1 MAHLAGLSFVHRD
14 LAARNVL
21 LDHDMILKV
30 ADFGLS
36 RGAKKTSA
44 SATGNGNDG
53 AETYYRS
60 TNGVFPLRWTSPEAM
75 TSLKFTTASDIWS
88 FGIVL
93 VEVMQNGALPYKQM
107 KNKDVIIEV
116 QKGFRVEKAS
126 LPGCSDELYAT
137 LMHCWSPEP
146 KQRPTFNEL
155 VETFARMIEHDP
167 HNGKIP
173 VHGGGSGGSSSSG
186 TGGGG
191 GSRPNHQTPITSAY
205 VGAGAG
211 AGADEGDGGS
221 TGSGGGGR
229 YYNADDVTQA
239 AAESAESESAL
250 FRESGEDGVV
260 LNPLRQETVR
270 QIHVTQPLQA
280 PNSNSNSAESRSTAS
295 VTATP
300 DLVNGAVN
308 LHAGR
313 STFEERGGYMRP
325 RNLTPSTA
333 VEGSS
338 RQ

>member
-1 MAHLAGLSFVHRD
+1 
-14 LAARNVL
+14 
-21 LDHDMILKV
+21 
-30 ADFGLS
+30 
-36 RGAKKTSA
+36 
-44 SATGNGNDG
+44 
-53 AETYYRS
+53 
-60 TNGVFPLRWTSPEAM
+60 
-75 TSLKFTTASDIWS
+75 
-88 FGIVL
+88 
-93 VEVMQNGALPYKQM
+93 MQNGALPYKQM

-126 LPGCSDELYAT
+126 LPGCT
-137 LMHCWSPEP
+137 
-146 KQRPTFNEL
+146 
-155 VETFARMIEHDP
+155 
-167 HNGKIP
+167 
-173 VHGGGSGGSSSSG
+173 
-186 TGGGG
+186 
-191 GSRPNHQTPITSAY
+191 
-205 VGAGAG
+205 
-211 AGADEGDGGS
+211 
-221 TGSGGGGR
+221 
-229 YYNADDVTQA
+229 